1 MNDTPQP
8 ADDDGGVPVGDI
20 RFYQAII
27 PPLED
32 GNYTLRARQTL
43 ADLPGAEPSPSIPTV
58 TLQFAVRGPRFTL
71 NPADISSYFPPP
83 SPPTPFEGQLPHVV
97 VARKTLPWER
107 LLGPGPDYQGVPWLG
122 LLVVDEDDH
131 DGIPKVQSG
140 TVADLLSDGGKLP
153 EGTIGPAL
161 STDNLDDGESAD
173 DPCNYIELPADLFA
187 SIAPRLADLPF
198 LAHARGVDTGNKPI
212 EGILADGIYSVLVG
226 NRVPH
231 ESAVNAALLVSL
243 EGFGELLTG
252 EADGEAARKAA
263 GGATTIRLAVLH
275 SWNFEMGGED
285 PFDFLMSADRSGLL
299 AIEPPAVTVPKTGAN
314 CTPQAITV
322 PAPDPASPA
331 FVEETVRYARQSGYA
346 ALTHDFRDGGQTFS
360 WYRGPLIPY
369 LLGLVVNEDQ
379 SNPVF
384 RTADS
389 LLRYDPASGLFD
401 TSYAA
406 AFELGWLLALQSEG
420 FVVSLRTYLH
430 QVKAKG
436 LRLVSRQQLTAGPF
450 PLDLPADRA
459 ASIRNGVV
467 LDAVVRWLATQGAE
481 ALQAALGSTAPDG
494 EVTS

>member
-1 MNDTPQP
+1 
-8 ADDDGGVPVGDI
+8 
-20 RFYQAII
+20 
-27 PPLED
+27 
-32 GNYTLRARQTL
+32 
-43 ADLPGAEPSPSIPTV
+43 
-58 TLQFAVRGPRFTL
+58 
-71 NPADISSYFPPP
+71 
-83 SPPTPFEGQLPHVV
+83 
-97 VARKTLPWER
+97 
-107 LLGPGPDYQGVPWLG
+107 
-122 LLVVDEDDH
+122 
-131 DGIPKVQSG
+131 
-140 TVADLLSDGGKLP
+140 
-153 EGTIGPAL
+153 
-161 STDNLDDGESAD
+161 
-173 DPCNYIELPADLFA
+173 
-187 SIAPRLADLPF
+187 
-198 LAHARGVDTGNKPI
+198 
-212 EGILADGIYSVLVG
+212 
-226 NRVPH
+226 
-231 ESAVNAALLVSL
+231 
-243 EGFGELLTG
+243 
-252 EADGEAARKAA
+252 
-263 GGATTIRLAVLH
+263 
-275 SWNFEMGGED
+275 MGGED

-299 AIEPPAVTVPKTGAN
+299 AIEPPAVTVPKTGSD

-467 LDAVVRWLATQGAE
+467 LDAVVRWLATQGAD
-481 ALQAALGSTAPDG
+481 ALQTALGSTASNG

>member
-1 MNDTPQP
+1 MNDTQQP
-8 ADDDGGVPVGDI
+8 GDDDGGVPVGDI

-43 ADLPGAEPSPSIPTV
+43 ADLPGTEPSPSIPTV

-107 LLGPGPDYQGVPWLG
+107 LLGPDKAYQGIPWLG
-122 LLVVDEDDH
+122 LLVVDEDDPG
-131 DGIPKVQSG
+131 GIPKVQSG
-140 TVADLLSDGGKLP
+140 TVADLLSDGRKLP
-153 EGTIGPAL
+153 AGTIGPAL
-161 STDNLDDGESAD
+161 STGDLDDGESAD
-173 DPCNYIELPADLFA
+173 DPCSYIELPAGLFA

-231 ESAVNAALLVSL
+231 ESAVNAAFLVSL

-252 EADGEAARKAA
+252 EADREAARGAA

-275 SWNFEMGGED
+275 SWNFQMGGED

-299 AIEPPAVTVPKTGAN
+299 AIEPPAVTVPKTGSD

-467 LDAVVRWLATQGAE
+467 LDAVVRWLATQGAD
-481 ALQAALGSTAPDG
+481 ALQTALGSTASNG

>member
-8 ADDDGGVPVGDI
+8 ADNGGVPVGDI

-32 GNYTLRARQTL
+32 GNYTLRARQAL
-43 ADLPGAEPSPSIPTV
+43 DGLPGAEPSPSIPSV

-71 NPADISSYFPPP
+71 NPADVHSYFPPP

-107 LLGPGPDYQGVPWLG
+107 LLGPDPDYQGIPWLG
-122 LLVVDEDDH
+122 LLLVDEDDP
-131 DGIPKVQSG
+131 DGIPKVHSG
-140 TVADLLSDGGKLP
+140 TVADLLSDCGKLP
-153 EGTIGPAL
+153 AGTIGPAL
-161 STDNLDDGESAD
+161 STSDLDDGESAD
-173 DPCNYIELPADLFA
+173 DPCSYIELRADLFA

-212 EGILADGIYSVLVG
+212 EGIIADGIYSVLVG

-231 ESAVNAALLVSL
+231 VSAANGAFLVSL
-243 EGFGELLTG
+243 EGFGKLLTG
-252 EADGEAARKAA
+252 KAP
-263 GGATTIRLAVLH
+263 GGASAIRLAVLH
-275 SWNFEMGGED
+275 SWTFQMGGKD
-285 PFDFLMSADRSGLL
+285 PFDVLMSADHSGLL
-299 AIEPPAVTVPKTGAN
+299 TVDPPAV
-314 CTPQAITV
+314 TV

-369 LLGLVVNEDQ
+369 LLGLVVNDDQ

-406 AFELGWLLALQSEG
+406 AFELGWLLALQNEG
-420 FVVSLRTYLH
+420 FVISLRTYLH

-481 ALQAALGSTAPDG
+481 ALQAALGSTASDG

>member
-1 MNDTPQP
+1 MNDTQQP
-8 ADDDGGVPVGDI
+8 GDDGGGVPVGDI

-43 ADLPGAEPSPSIPTV
+43 ADLPGAEPSPSIPIV

-71 NPADISSYFPPP
+71 NPADISSYYPPP

-97 VARKTLPWER
+97 VSRKTLPWER
-107 LLGPGPDYQGVPWLG
+107 LLGPDPDYQGIPWLG
-122 LLVVDEDDH
+122 LLVVDSGDDG
-131 DGIPKVQSG
+131 GIPKVQSG
-140 TVADLLSDGGKLP
+140 TVADLLSDGRKLP
-153 EGTIGPAL
+153 AGTIGPAL
-161 STDNLDDGESAD
+161 STGDLDDGESAD
-173 DPCNYIELPADLFA
+173 DPCSYIELPAGLFA
-187 SIAPRLADLPF
+187 AIAPRLADLPF

-231 ESAVNAALLVSL
+231 ESAVNAAFLVSL
-243 EGFGELLTG
+243 EGFGKLLTG
-252 EADGEAARKAA
+252 EAPA
-263 GGATTIRLAVLH
+263 GATTIRLAVLH
-275 SWNFEMGGED
+275 SWNFQVGGED

-299 AIEPPAVTVPKTGAN
+299 AIEPPAVTVPKAGAD
-314 CTPQAITV
+314 CAPQAITV

-369 LLGLVVNEDQ
+369 LLGLVVNDDQ

-384 RTADS
+384 RMADS
-389 LLRYDPASGLFD
+389 LLRYDPATGLFD

-436 LRLVSRQQLTAGPF
+436 LRLVSREQLTAGPF
-450 PLDLPADRA
+450 PLELPADRA

-467 LDAVVRWLATQGAE
+467 LDAVVRWLATQGAD
-481 ALQAALGSTAPDG
+481 ALQAALGPTGTASDG
-494 EVTS
+494 EVPS